1 MDVAI
6 FIIALSIFLFVVFAI
21 IKMFIAIGKQGDERA
36 TFIKNKAM
44 AETFKIAIGLM
55 VLEVIPFIY
64 HRFNETLGTPFNP
77 VRFLAV
83 IAIAFLI
90 ILSMNKSKYGDS

>member
-1 MDVAI
+1 M
-6 FIIALSIFLFVVFAI
+6 
-21 IKMFIAIGKQGDERA
+21 
-36 TFIKNKAM
+36 
-44 AETFKIAIGLM
+44 
-55 VLEVIPFIY
+55 IPFIY